1 MYTHIV
7 SDSTVL
13 NGKPCISGTR
23 MSVDFILELIES
35 GASISDI
42 AQTYPQLSVEAI
54 KEAVSFAR
62 HFTENEIT
70 IVTKLSA

>member
-7 SDSTVL
+7 SDLTVL
-13 NGKPCISGTR
+13 NGKPCIAGTR

-42 AQTYPQLSVEAI
+42 AQTYSQLSIEAI

>member
-62 HFTENEIT
+62 RFTENEIT